1 MLVFP
6 YLSCLDKYLLFS
18 SDTLQ
23 QNACRFIV
31 RILRDK
37 LALYCFLQDR
47 LFQGFGECGVEGGEV
62 FFCLAV
68 FFDVWEEFFYLGYYA
83 VLFGKRWDRNK

>member
-6 YLSCLDKYLLFS
+6 YLSCLDKCLLFS

-23 QNACRFIV
+23 QYACRLIIGV
-31 RILRDK
+31 LRNE

-47 LFQGFGECGVEGGEV
+47 LFQGFRECGVEGGDV

-68 FFDVWEEFFYLGYYA
+68 SFYIWEEFFYLGYDA

>member
-1 MLVFP
+1 MLVF
-6 YLSCLDKYLLFS
+6 LDLACLDKCLLFS

-23 QNACRFIV
+23 QYACRLIIGV
-31 RILRDK
+31 LRNE
-37 LALYCFLQDR
+37 LALHRFLQDR
-47 LFQGFGECGVEGGEV
+47 LFQGFGEGGVEGGEV

-68 FFDVWEEFFYLGYYA
+68 SFDVWEEFFYLGYDA

>member
-1 MLVFP
+1 MLAF
-6 YLSCLDKYLLFS
+6 LDLAGFDELLLFN
-18 SDTLQ
+18 SDTFQ

-37 LALYCFLQDR
+37 LALHRFLQDR
-47 LFQGFGECGVEGGEV
+47 LFQCFGEGSVEGSDV

-68 FFDVWEEFFYLGYYA
+68 SFDVWEEFFYLGYYA
-83 VLFGKRWDRNK
+83 VLFGERWQRN